1 MRYRT
6 SGPYFA
12 RLHVGGKL
20 FRERLKTGVFTVAK
34 LRLADFTK
42 EKRSEFGV
50 ETLVDAGI
58 APCLRQP
65 SCRLSVDVSSPHV
78 TRDRNRAW

>member
-1 MRYRT
+1 MRYKT

-12 RLHVGGKL
+12 RLRVGGKL

-34 LRLADFTK
+34 LCLADFIK

-50 ETLVDAGI
+50 ETMVDAGRMTFGD
-58 APCLRQP
+58 ALAVYRQ
-65 SCRLSVDVSSPHV
+65 RLDGDPDLKEV
-78 TRDRNRAW
+78 